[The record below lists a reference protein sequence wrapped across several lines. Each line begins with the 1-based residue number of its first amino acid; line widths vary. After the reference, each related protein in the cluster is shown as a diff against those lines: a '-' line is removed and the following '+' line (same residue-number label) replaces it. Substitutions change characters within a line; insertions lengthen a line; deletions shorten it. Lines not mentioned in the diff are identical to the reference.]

1 MTRQRKQKVNWP
13 HLACLPVKQDRQLV
27 NRQIDIFQTK
37 VLFPFKSRRWIDS
50 ISSRPP
56 AAPHSNSTK
65 CQRLR
70 QPFRLEIQENLLSA
84 TLYELEARSWGK
96 KYWSSRANLAAFM
109 PHQFRHWL
117 ITIDNVEAD
126 QHLQGRSSHQ
136 KKKNYSLGATRES
149 LKGAMR
155 CTKSVREV
163 QPSTS

>member
-70 QPFRLEIQENLLSA
+70 QPFWLVIQQNLLSA
-84 TLYELEARSWGK
+84 SLYELEARSWGE

-136 KKKNYSLGATRES
+136 KKKLFSRCNTWIFKRGDALHKVCAWGAA
-149 LKGAMR
+149 K
-155 CTKSVREV
+155 
-163 QPSTS
+163 